1 MSFYP
6 IPTKANI
13 LSFLGNLT
21 LTADAEVA
29 TDNSQS
35 VALPIPVI
43 SIADKSKDKL
53 SDKEVLIDD
62 NALTPSVG
70 PMGGGFETVDTPTAD
85 DVTLYVVRKGDTAAS
100 LAKMFGISTDTIY
113 MTNNLKKGEA
123 LKVGDTLLILPLNGI
138 SYTVKKGD
146 TIGSLAKKFSVNSED
161 IVFFND
167 IEDGKALV
175 IGDELIIP
183 NAKVTVEK
191 STSKSSIK
199 STTKSNAP
207 QQNTNGY
214 FIRPCKCTHRTQG
227 RHGIL
232 WHNAVDITSGN
243 VGEPIWAA
251 AEGTVI
257 WARTS
262 GWNGGAGRSIMIQ
275 HANGSKTFYA
285 HLDTLL
291 VTVGQ
296 QVKQGEQIGTLG
308 YSGHVIPKGPNGAH
322 LHFEV
327 SPGFA
332 NPLVANPSYGL

>member
-1 MSFYP
+1 M
-6 IPTKANI
+6 
-13 LSFLGNLT
+13 SFLGNIT
-21 LTADAEVA
+21 PVADAQVGK
-29 TDNSQS
+29 DNSQS
-35 VALPIPVI
+35 LSLPTPVV
-43 SIADKSKDKL
+43 SMVDSGKDKT

-62 NALTPSVG
+62 NALTPAIG
-70 PMGGGFETVDTPTAD
+70 PMGGGLDDIYVPTAD
-85 DVTLYVVRKGDTAAS
+85 DVTLYVVHKGDTAAS
-100 LAKMFGISTDTIY
+100 LAKMFDISSDTIY
-113 MTNNLKKGEA
+113 MTNGLKKGDA
-123 LKVGDTLLILPLNGI
+123 LKVGDTLLILPVNGI

-146 TIGSLAKKFSVNSED
+146 TIGNLAKKFSVDSED

-167 IEDGKALV
+167 IEDGKPLI

-183 NAKVTVEK
+183 NAKVVEVK
-191 STSKSSIK
+191 AKTTSKGTVKNTIKTSS
-199 STTKSNAP
+199 P
-207 QQNTNGY
+207 QQNTDGY
-214 FIRPCKCTHRTQG
+214 FIRPCKCTYRTQG

-232 WHNAVDITSGN
+232 WHNAVDITSGD

-251 AEGTVI
+251 ADGAII

-262 GWNGGAGRSIMIQ
+262 GWNGGAGKSIMIQ

-308 YSGHVIPKGPNGAH
+308 FSGHVIPKGAKGAH

-327 SPGFA
+327 SRGFTNPLIA
-332 NPLVANPSYGL
+332 NPKYGM

>member
-1 MSFYP
+1 MFD
-6 IPTKANI
+6 T
-13 LSFLGNLT
+13 G
-21 LTADAEVA
+21 
-29 TDNSQS
+29 
-35 VALPIPVI
+35 
-43 SIADKSKDKL
+43 KDKL
-53 SDKEVLIDD
+53 SDKEVIIDD
-62 NALTPSVG
+62 NALSPSVG
-70 PMGGGFETVDTPTAD
+70 PMGGGLDTADVPTAD

-100 LAKMFGISTDTIY
+100 LAKMFDISTDTIY
-113 MTNNLKKGEA
+113 MANDLKKGEA

-146 TIGSLAKKFSVNSED
+146 TIGSLAKKFSVDSED

-167 IEDGKALV
+167 IEDGKPLV

-183 NAKVTVEK
+183 NAKVIAEK
-191 STSKSSIK
+191 TITKNSTKN
-199 STTKSNAP
+199 TTKTSAP
-207 QQNTNGY
+207 QQNTDGY
-214 FIRPCKCTHRTQG
+214 FIRPCKCTYRTQG

-251 AEGTVI
+251 ADGVVV

-327 SPGFA
+327 SRGFT
-332 NPLVANPSYGL
+332 NPLVANPRYGM